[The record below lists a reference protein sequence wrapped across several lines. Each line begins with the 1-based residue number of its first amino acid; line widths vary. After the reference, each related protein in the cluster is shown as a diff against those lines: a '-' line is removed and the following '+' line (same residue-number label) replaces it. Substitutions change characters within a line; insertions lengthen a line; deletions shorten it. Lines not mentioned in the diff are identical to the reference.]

1 MPAVSVIMPA
11 FNVGPYIGASIES
24 VLAQTFTDWELV
36 IVDDGSTDD
45 TYAIAEALARTD
57 ARIRVIRE
65 ANGGISVARNTALRI
80 AVGEFLAIL
89 DSDDL
94 WSPEF
99 LAAQMAIFAAHP
111 EVDIVTGN
119 AWFLGGQFDG
129 QPARPTPDPRPAPD
143 LATLLADET
152 AVFIMAVMRRRVYET
167 IGGFDE
173 SMRCNED
180 YDLWL
185 RAAVAGFRFHRNDR
199 PLGHYRR
206 RDDSLSAA
214 ELKMLR
220 GILRVYHKLRP
231 TLLDRP
237 GALAVLDAQVARF
250 DTERLKV
257 EAREA
262 LEHRDFTALGEHL
275 AALHRRRG
283 GAALAVMRLAARW
296 IPGILS
302 RAYQIRRA
310 RQVAQ

>member
-45 TYAIAEALARTD
+45 TYAIGEGHAAAD
-57 ARIRVIRE
+57 PRIRIIRQ
-65 ANGGISVARNTALRI
+65 ANGGISVARNTALRL
-80 AVGEFLAIL
+80 ASGEFFAIL

-94 WSPEF
+94 WSPGF

-119 AWFLGGQFDG
+119 AWFLGGQSDG
-129 QPARPTPDPRPAPD
+129 QPARPSPDPRPLSD
-143 LATLLADET
+143 LASLLADET
-152 AVFIMAVMRRRVYET
+152 SVFIMTVFRRKVYET

-185 RAAVAGFRFHRNDR
+185 RAAVAGFRFYRNDV

-220 GILRVYHKLRP
+220 GILRVYLKLRP
-231 TLLDRP
+231 AILDRP
-237 GALAVLDAQVARF
+237 ADLAVLDAQVARF
-250 DTERLKV
+250 DTERLRV

-262 LEHRDFTALGEHL
+262 LEHRDFAALGDHL

-283 GAALAVMRLAARW
+283 GATLGVMRLMARW
-296 IPGILS
+296 APGILS
-302 RAYQIRRA
+302 MAYHMRRA